1 MRQDRMCERG
11 VEWVLR
17 CAHLREGQALFDD
30 RVLIYR
36 DRTRGVTLDR
46 PRPFSM
52 ILSTADR
59 GRLPE
64 DVLALAEV
72 DGEVDAK
79 GLRGRLAGAEGR
91 GVP

>member
-1 MRQDRMCERG
+1 
-11 VEWVLR
+11 
-17 CAHLREGQALFDD
+17 
-30 RVLIYR
+30 
-36 DRTRGVTLDR
+36 
-46 PRPFSM
+46 M